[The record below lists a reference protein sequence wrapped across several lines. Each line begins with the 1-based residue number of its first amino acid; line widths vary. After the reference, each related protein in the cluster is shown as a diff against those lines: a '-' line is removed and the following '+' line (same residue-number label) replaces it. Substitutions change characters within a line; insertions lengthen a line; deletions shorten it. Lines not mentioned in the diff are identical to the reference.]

1 MIGDLFLT
9 RASRYLSP
17 GGGAGGVVG
26 GLSEDFLIMAIKS
39 LFAASGERWGRRI
52 LNSCHSK

>member
-17 GGGAGGVVG
+17 GGGGGGGCGGVVG
-26 GLSEDFLIMAIKS
+26 GFLNNGHQVIICRQRGEVGEEDFKFVS
-39 LFAASGERWGRRI
+39 
-52 LNSCHSK
+52 